1 MVTYTLNIKD
11 RSYTSYEIADVN
23 NNIIALHIDPFE
35 SKLLAKDVFI
45 IEKQNKVKL
54 IHSPT
59 RTGPPIPGVLVL
71 AGNKTYGRQNKENGP
86 GKLLYKCIP
95 DDILLPS
102 FLVPYEVK
110 SMGFSKYLQNLYV
123 TFTFDDWQDKHPRGK
138 LDCVIGPVDILANFY
153 EYQLFCK
160 KLNVSINKFQKD
172 TSKSLEINTCSNRD
186 GIFELIKTKYP
197 SIQDRT
203 AWRVITIDPP
213 TSLDFDDGFSIVEH
227 DDGTQQLS
235 IYISNV
241 TIWLDVLN
249 LWNSFSK
256 RISTIY
262 LPDKKRPM
270 LPTILSDGLC
280 SLQENAMRVA
290 FVMDIFVKKN
300 EITDIKY
307 ANCFV
312 KVTKNYAYEEPKLL
326 ANPNYHRLLEL
337 TRIISIK
344 NRYIENI
351 ADSHD
356 MVCYLMIFMN
366 YHCAKELLQHKTG
379 VFRSTIMKG
388 NFSVPDKIPKEVGKM
403 IKIMNSSSGQY
414 VDGAQTDIK
423 RHEVLELDAYIHIT
437 SPIRRIVDILNM
449 IKIQQLMGM
458 DQLTEDAY
466 KFYNDW
472 INNIDYINVTTR
484 AIRKVQNECS
494 LLDLCSNN
502 PDLMEKEYN
511 GYITE
516 KNIKCDGLTFQYNVF
531 LPELKLSALITLREG
546 LENFDCKKFKL
557 FLFNNEEKF
566 KRKIRLHMI

>member
-1 MVTYTLNIKD
+1 MVTYTLNVKD
-11 RSYTSYEIADVN
+11 RSYNSWQITDVN
-23 NNIIALHIDPFE
+23 NNNVALDIHPFE
-35 SKLLAKDVFI
+35 AKLFANDVFI
-45 IEKQNKVKL
+45 VEKLNKVTLMK
-54 IHSPT
+54 SPI
-59 RTGPPIPGVLVL
+59 RSGPPISGVLIL
-71 AGNKTYGRQNKENGP
+71 AGNKTYGRQNNVKGN

-95 DDILLPS
+95 DDIQIPP
-102 FLVPYEVK
+102 FLIPYEVK
-110 SMGFSKYLQNLYV
+110 SMGFLKCLQNLYV

-138 LDCVIGPVDILANFY
+138 LDNVIGEVDILDRFY

-160 KLNVSINKFQKD
+160 KLNVSMNKFQKD
-172 TSKSLEINTCSNRD
+172 TSKALEMNTGSTSD
-186 GIFELIKTKYP
+186 GVFEIIKTKYP

-203 AWRVITIDPP
+203 DWRVITIDPP
-213 TSLDFDDGFSIVEH
+213 TSLDFDDGFSLIED

-280 SLQENAMRVA
+280 SLQENAIRVA
-290 FVMDIFVKKN
+290 FVMDIFIKKN

-312 KVTKNYAYEEPKLL
+312 KVAKNYAYEEPKLL
-326 ANPNYHRLLEL
+326 ANLNYQRLLDL

-366 YHCAKELLQHKTG
+366 YHCAKQLMAYKTG
-379 VFRSTIMKG
+379 VFRSTIMKKD
-388 NFSVPDKIPKEVGKM
+388 FSVPDTIPTDVGKM
-403 IKIMNSSSGQY
+403 IKIMNSASGQY
-414 VDGAQTDIK
+414 IDGAQMSPT
-423 RHEVLELDAYIHIT
+423 RHEILELDAYIHIT
-437 SPIRRIVDILNM
+437 SPIRRIVDVLNM

-458 DQLTEDAY
+458 DQLSEDAY
-466 KFYNDW
+466 KFYSKW
-472 INNIDYINVTTR
+472 IDDIDYINVTTR

-494 LLDLCSNN
+494 LIELCSNK
-502 PDLMEKEYN
+502 PDLMEKEYE

-516 KNIKCDGLTFQYNVF
+516 KNTKDNGLFQYNVF
-531 LPELKLSALITLREG
+531 LPDLKLSALISTT
-546 LENFDCKKFKL
+546 ENFEVFDCKKFKL

-566 KRKIRLHMI
+566 KRKIRIHMV

>member
-23 NNIIALHIDPFE
+23 NNIIALPIDPFE
-35 SKLLAKDVFI
+35 SKLFAKDVFI

-59 RTGPPIPGVLVL
+59 RIGPPIPGVLVL
-71 AGNKTYGRQNKENGP
+71 TGNKTYGRQNNVKGP
-86 GKLLYKCIP
+86 GKLLYKCVP

-102 FLVPYEVK
+102 FLVPYELK
-110 SMGFSKYLQNLYV
+110 SIGFSKNLQNLYV
-123 TFTFDDWQDKHPRGK
+123 TFTFDDWQYKHPHGK
-138 LDCVIGPVDILANFY
+138 LDNVIGPVDILGNFY

-160 KLNVSINKFQKD
+160 KLNTSINKFQKD
-172 TSKSLEINTCSNRD
+172 TSKSLEIKS
-186 GIFELIKTKYP
+186 GSIGVFEIIKTKYP

-203 AWRVITIDPP
+203 AWRLITIDPP
-213 TSLDFDDGFSIVEH
+213 NSLDFDDGFSIVEH

-290 FVMDIFVKKN
+290 FVMDIFIKKN

-312 KVTKNYAYEEPKLL
+312 KVAKNYAYEEPKLL
-326 ANPNYHRLLEL
+326 ANPYYQRLLDL
-337 TRIISIK
+337 TRIISVK

-351 ADSHD
+351 VDSHD

-366 YHCAKELLQHKTG
+366 YHCAKELLQYKTG

-388 NFSVPDKIPKEVGKM
+388 NFLVPDKIPKDVGKM
-403 IKIMNSSSGQY
+403 IKIMNSASGQY
-414 VDGAQTDIK
+414 VNGSQMESK
-423 RHEVLELDAYIHIT
+423 RHEILELDAYIHIT

-449 IKIQQLMGM
+449 IKIQQLMDM

-466 KFYNDW
+466 KFYDQWSND
-472 INNIDYINVTTR
+472 IDYINMTTR

-502 PDLMEKEYN
+502 PDLMEKEYD

-516 KNIKCDGLTFQYNVF
+516 KTMKSDGLSFQYNVF
-531 LPELKLSALITLREG
+531 LPELNLSTVITLREG

-566 KRKIRLHMI
+566 KRKIRLHML